1 MDCLKASDLPV
12 ENWLGFFNHQY
23 PANVTEDLI
32 QAYGYFIKSDKLQA
46 FFVLLPIGERSVQL
60 KHLYIKD
67 KLAPVYVLA
76 IIEIC
81 IQLVKKKHFDHLY
94 VYSEQDTLN
103 QLVQQLQFE
112 ISEESFTYQQSNGT
126 WWSLAVNNNKVY

>member
-94 VYSEQDTLN
+94 VYSEQATLN